1 MNLNRNIF
9 SSRDEDYPLRI
20 KFKTQR
26 INTIHFLLIST
37 LRVEIRTT
45 EGEKNGL
52 LLVLGEGA
60 KFRIYTVK
68 KPQTTSV
75 IKQLPNGYQEEKK
88 VPSIKIHEL
97 KPVTMMF
104 SG

>member
-1 MNLNRNIF
+1 MNQYNSF
-9 SSRDEDYPLRI
+9 SSDHHSEGRNKDYWRE
-20 KFKTQR
+20 KKTD
-26 INTIHFLLIST
+26 FD
-37 LRVEIRTT
+37 
-45 EGEKNGL
+45 
-52 LLVLGEGA
+52 LLVLGEGT

>member
-1 MNLNRNIF
+1 MNQYNSF
-9 SSRDEDYPLRI
+9 SSYHHSEGRNKDYWR
-20 KFKTQR
+20 
-26 INTIHFLLIST
+26 
-37 LRVEIRTT
+37 
-45 EGEKNGL
+45 EKNGL

-60 KFRIYTVK
+60 KFRVYTVK
-68 KPQTTSV
+68 KPQTTSI